1 MSARRSCELPP
12 HIFVSQLFIKFFL
25 ACSFPRREDVERSN
39 TRRMQDIQSETR
51 MYTASDGGA
60 LAGTEQGT
68 KMLLNFMA
76 PQQLTLKIGAQVP
89 LFLSYHPSEMEV
101 DQSCCSGDVN
111 QEYG

>member
-1 MSARRSCELPP
+1 
-12 HIFVSQLFIKFFL
+12 
-25 ACSFPRREDVERSN
+25 
-39 TRRMQDIQSETR
+39 

-76 PQQLTLKIGAQVP
+76 PQQLTLKIGAQVHLLHP
-89 LFLSYHPSEMEV
+89 YHPSKMEV
-101 DQSCCSGDVN
+101 DQSRRSGDVN